1 MQQEIIETKK
11 SLWRLRGKEK
21 KQYPRKPEEVSE
33 LEKLENMD
41 DQLKMIKNILEGY
54 RKEET
59 RKKVKTKR

>member
-33 LEKLENMD
+33 LEKLENME
-41 DQLKMIKNILEGY
+41 DQLKMIKNILEDY